1 MSYCRWSDDNMQSDV
16 YVYEACVDDGDE
28 DSSIRPF
35 IIHVKASHPINTEIL
50 GEDVETLAK
59 RFLIDT
65 YDPTTYSLALE
76 KRHWLMKN
84 LKYVPINPKHA
95 DKTYWADSLEEL
107 YEKLESL
114 HNDGLHIPKNVFRM
128 IDEELIAEVIYDK

>member
-16 YVYEACVDDGDE
+16 YVYEACMGDNYE
-28 DSSIRPF
+28 GEESF
-35 IIHVKASHPINTEIL
+35 VIHVADKHPINTEIL

-59 RFLIDT
+59 RFLLDT
-65 YDPTTYSLALE
+65 YDPTTYSLSLE

-84 LKYVPINPKHA
+84 LKYVPVNPKHA
-95 DKTYWADSLEEL
+95 NKTYWADSLEEL
-107 YEKLESL
+107 YEKLEML

-128 IDEELIAEVIYDK
+128 IDEELIEEA